1 MEKEDK
7 KQEIEVETIDA
18 DDVHELIKQNKLI
31 IEENRVILK
40 KMHRFAMISFW
51 IHILWFII
59 IIGLPVYVYFYF
71 LQPIFTTFE
80 ALYESFMGGLGG
92 LGGF

>member
-1 MEKEDK
+1 MQQEDK
-7 KQEIEVETIDA
+7 KQEIEVDTIDA

-59 IIGLPVYVYFYF
+59 IIGLPFYIYFTF
-71 LQPIFTTFE
+71 LEPIFTSFE
-80 ALYESFMGGLGG
+80 GIYNAFLGGLGG